1 MRGKP
6 GWCYNAAMPLFM
18 ERMEGTMT
26 VERKELRIP
35 GPSLWGLLIIGFAVG
50 LGLGLGGAATAGAQE
65 GQLAVDCEANTAQ
78 VEGECAFGEQQEF
91 TVSIQALTV
100 PAAGYVAVQAKLR
113 WDNAIV
119 DYRPTDEP
127 AQEAV
132 WPDCGIPARL
142 DNRPEDA
149 SVLFGC
155 VSFPVA
161 PSSYTGP
168 LLQFAFACVSVG
180 TSQLTLVPRAG
191 DVQNGS
197 HFIELDPEGEQTLI
211 DPILTGA
218 SVTCGEA
225 ADQPTPA
232 PTDQPSGTQPPG
244 TQPPGT
250 QPPGTPP
257 PGTATGS
264 PTPTLPDTGQPGDT
278 RSDAGTGVSAVVWV
292 LVSLAVIAG
301 GGGLGFLTWRRL
313 SSR

>member
-1 MRGKP
+1 
-6 GWCYNAAMPLFM
+6 
-18 ERMEGTMT
+18 MEGTMT

-50 LGLGLGGAATAGAQE
+50 LGLALGGAATAGAQE

-78 VEGECAFGEQQEF
+78 VEGECAFEEQQEF

-119 DYRPTDEP
+119 DYRPTDK
-127 AQEAV
+127 AGQEAV
-132 WPDCGIPARL
+132 WPGCGIPARL

-161 PSSYTGP
+161 QSSYTGP
-168 LLQFAFACVSVG
+168 LLQFAFACVSAG
-180 TSQLTLVPRAG
+180 TSQLTLVPREG
-191 DVQNGS
+191 DVQDGS

-218 SVTCGEA
+218 SVTCGGQA

-232 PTDQPSGTQPPG
+232 PTDQPPGTQPSGTQPPG

-250 QPPGTPP
+250 QPSGTQP

-278 RSDAGTGVSAVVWV
+278 GSDAGTGVNAVVWV
-292 LVSLAVIAG
+292 LVALAVIAG
-301 GGGLGFLTWRRL
+301 GGGLGLLTWRRL